1 MGCPVAGSSV
11 GLLHLMEVPRYLR
24 KRAHNELRA
33 MEELMQQHVQV
44 AEYMAKSMV
53 GPTCMPSPR
62 NQSYVHIVQCS
73 HCAITSMRHFA
84 DSITSL

>member
-33 MEELMQQHVQV
+33 VEELMQKHVQV

-53 GPTCMPSPR
+53 SPNRTPSSR
-62 NQSYVHIVQCS
+62 SVHI
-73 HCAITSMRHFA
+73 MR
-84 DSITSL
+84 

>member
-24 KRAHNELRA
+24 KRAHNELSA

-53 GPTCMPSPR
+53 CPPLHAFSAELVATFTSCLIGTCDV
-62 NQSYVHIVQCS
+62 SYNAASLCS
-73 HCAITSMRHFA
+73 W
-84 DSITSL
+84 